1 MASALQLEDLL
12 KVKQLHP
19 TARALIDSTLE
30 LLETHAVYEVTLE
43 QVLEKSS
50 ISVGSLYHHFKD
62 FPELM
67 DFALVEKYV
76 QFTKVN
82 VEGMA
87 HVLETAKSAKDY
99 HDKILKLLEFTHSV
113 SNSELRKM
121 RAYIL
126 SQATIRPDL
135 GVLIRGVQSELTN
148 NLCEIIGEA
157 QKRGWIQPIIKPV
170 ILATFI
176 QAYGIGRIVDD
187 LADSHMD
194 NDEWIAFLQHVI
206 GTSVLIA

>member
-1 MASALQLEDLL
+1 MKAE
-12 KVKQLHP
+12 KLHP
-19 TARALIDSTLE
+19 TARTLIDTTLV
-30 LLETHAVYEVTLE
+30 LLETHAVNEVTLE

-62 FPELM
+62 FSELM
-67 DFALVEKYV
+67 DFALVEKYT

-87 HVLETAKSAKDY
+87 HVLEISKNAKDY
-99 HDKILKLLEFTHSV
+99 HDKILKLLEFTHSA
-113 SNSELRKM
+113 SNSDLRKM

-135 GVLIRGVQSELTN
+135 GVLIREVQSDLTHK
-148 NLCEIIGEA
+148 LGEIIGQA
-157 QKRGWIQPIIKPV
+157 QKRGWIQPVIKPV
-170 ILATFI
+170 ILAIFI

-187 LADSHMD
+187 LANPQMD

-206 GTSVLIA
+206 GTSVLIS

>member
-1 MASALQLEDLL
+1 MKEE
-12 KVKQLHP
+12 KLHP
-19 TARALIDSTLE
+19 TARTLIDTTLV
-30 LLETHAVYEVTLE
+30 LLETHAVNEVTLE

-62 FPELM
+62 FSELM
-67 DFALVEKYV
+67 DFALVEKYT

-87 HVLETAKSAKDY
+87 HVLEISKNAKDY
-99 HDKILKLLEFTHSV
+99 HDKILKLLEFTHSA
-113 SNSELRKM
+113 SNSDLRKM

-135 GVLIRGVQSELTN
+135 GVLIREVQSDLTHK
-148 NLCEIIGEA
+148 LGEIIGQA
-157 QKRGWIQPIIKPV
+157 QKRGWIQPVIKPV
-170 ILATFI
+170 ILAIFI

-187 LADSHMD
+187 LANPQMD

-206 GTSVLIA
+206 GTSVLIS

>member
-1 MASALQLEDLL
+1 MKEE
-12 KVKQLHP
+12 KLHP
-19 TARALIDSTLE
+19 TARTLIDTTLV
-30 LLETHAVYEVTLE
+30 LLETNAVYEVTLE

-50 ISVGSLYHHFKD
+50 VSVGSLYHHFKD
-62 FPELM
+62 FSELM
-67 DFALVEKYV
+67 DFALVEKYT

-87 HVLETAKSAKDY
+87 HVLEISKSAKDY
-99 HDKILKLLEFTHSV
+99 HDKILKLLEFTHSA
-113 SNSELRKM
+113 SNSDLRKM

-135 GVLIRGVQSELTN
+135 GVLIRGVQSDLTHK
-148 NLCEIIGEA
+148 LGEIIAEA
-157 QKRGWIQPIIKPV
+157 QKRGWIQPVIKPV
-170 ILATFI
+170 VLATFI

-187 LADSHMD
+187 LADPHMD

-206 GTSVLIA
+206 GTSVLIS

>member
-1 MASALQLEDLL
+1 MKAE
-12 KVKQLHP
+12 KLHP
-19 TARALIDSTLE
+19 TARTLIDTTLV
-30 LLETHAVYEVTLE
+30 LLETHAVNEVTLE

-62 FPELM
+62 FSELM
-67 DFALVEKYV
+67 DFALVEKYT

-87 HVLETAKSAKDY
+87 HVLEISKNAKDY
-99 HDKILKLLEFTHSV
+99 HDKILKLLEFTHSA
-113 SNSELRKM
+113 SNSDLRKM

-135 GVLIRGVQSELTN
+135 GVLIREVQSDLTHK
-148 NLCEIIGEA
+148 LGEIIGQA
-157 QKRGWIQPIIKPV
+157 QKRGWIQPVIKPV

-187 LADSHMD
+187 LANPHMD

-206 GTSVLIA
+206 GTSVLIS

>member
-1 MASALQLEDLL
+1 MKEE
-12 KVKQLHP
+12 KLHP
-19 TARALIDSTLE
+19 TARTLIDTTLV
-30 LLETHAVYEVTLE
+30 LLETHAVNEVTLE

-62 FPELM
+62 FSELM
-67 DFALVEKYV
+67 DFALVEKYT

-87 HVLETAKSAKDY
+87 HVLEISKNAKDY
-99 HDKILKLLEFTHSV
+99 HDKILKLLEFTHSA
-113 SNSELRKM
+113 SNSDLRKM

-135 GVLIRGVQSELTN
+135 GVLIREVQSDLTHK
-148 NLCEIIGEA
+148 LGEIIGQA
-157 QKRGWIQPIIKPV
+157 QKRGWIQPVIKPV

-187 LADSHMD
+187 LANPHMD

-206 GTSVLIA
+206 GTSVLIS

>member
-1 MASALQLEDLL
+1 MKAE
-12 KVKQLHP
+12 KLHP
-19 TARALIDSTLE
+19 TARTLIDTTLV
-30 LLETHAVYEVTLE
+30 LLETHAVNEVTLE

-62 FPELM
+62 FSELM
-67 DFALVEKYV
+67 DFALVEKYT

-87 HVLETAKSAKDY
+87 HVLEISKNAKDY
-99 HDKILKLLEFTHSV
+99 HDKILKLLEFTHSA
-113 SNSELRKM
+113 SNSDLRKM

-135 GVLIRGVQSELTN
+135 GVLIREVQSDLTHK
-148 NLCEIIGEA
+148 LGEIIGQA
-157 QKRGWIQPIIKPV
+157 QKRGWIQPVIKPV

-187 LADSHMD
+187 LANPQMD

-206 GTSVLIA
+206 GTSVLIS

>member
-1 MASALQLEDLL
+1 M
-12 KVKQLHP
+12 
-19 TARALIDSTLE
+19 
-30 LLETHAVYEVTLE
+30 LLETHAVNEVTLE

-62 FPELM
+62 FSELM
-67 DFALVEKYV
+67 DFALVEKYT

-87 HVLETAKSAKDY
+87 HVLEISKNAKDY
-99 HDKILKLLEFTHSV
+99 HDKILKLLEFTHSA
-113 SNSELRKM
+113 SNSDLRKM

-135 GVLIRGVQSELTN
+135 GVLIREVQSDLTHK
-148 NLCEIIGEA
+148 LGEIIGQA
-157 QKRGWIQPIIKPV
+157 QKRGWIQPVIKPV

-187 LADSHMD
+187 LANPQMD

-206 GTSVLIA
+206 GTSVLIS

>member
-1 MASALQLEDLL
+1 MKEE
-12 KVKQLHP
+12 KLHP
-19 TARALIDSTLE
+19 TARTLIDTTLV
-30 LLETHAVYEVTLE
+30 LLETHAVNEVTLE

-62 FPELM
+62 FSELM
-67 DFALVEKYV
+67 DFALVEKYT

-87 HVLETAKSAKDY
+87 HVLEISKNAKDY
-99 HDKILKLLEFTHSV
+99 HDKILKLLEFTHSA
-113 SNSELRKM
+113 SNSDLRKM

-135 GVLIRGVQSELTN
+135 GVLIREVQSDLTHK
-148 NLCEIIGEA
+148 LGEIIGQA
-157 QKRGWIQPIIKPV
+157 QKRGWIQPVIKPV

-187 LADSHMD
+187 LANPQMD

-206 GTSVLIA
+206 GTSVLIS

>member
-1 MASALQLEDLL
+1 MKEE
-12 KVKQLHP
+12 KLHP
-19 TARALIDSTLE
+19 TARTLIDTTLV
-30 LLETHAVYEVTLE
+30 LLETHAVNEVTLE

-62 FPELM
+62 FSELM
-67 DFALVEKYV
+67 DFALVEKYT

-87 HVLETAKSAKDY
+87 HVLEISKNAKDY
-99 HDKILKLLEFTHSV
+99 HDKILKLLEFTHSA
-113 SNSELRKM
+113 SNSDLRKM

-135 GVLIRGVQSELTN
+135 GVLIREVQSDLTHK
-148 NLCEIIGEA
+148 LGEIIGQA
-157 QKRGWIQPIIKPV
+157 QKRDWIQPVIKPV

-187 LADSHMD
+187 LANPQMD

-206 GTSVLIA
+206 GTSVLIS